1 MTLAGVARTRRV
13 RQLAN
18 KPIGEV
24 RRPAIVTTR
33 GSSPNARQPA
43 DSVAA
48 ARSAQT
54 SQPSSDTPSDLVEDS
69 GVIVWQTGQS
79 TIDYLIE
86 KGRLEAVSESEREQ
100 AADRLIQDASKRLGS
115 ARRLMESDTGSA
127 FSLAYDAYRMAADS
141 LLALQCLRATGG
153 DGWHKTLEDAIS
165 AQFGDEIPSFSK
177 PKFEQFRQMRNASQ
191 YPDSGSPELTDGD
204 ARWAVGLAD
213 DAVSG
218 AQNLTG
224 VVELGPY
231 RTSS

>member
-1 MTLAGVARTRRV
+1 MVPCDGCKDACRQSIGVRFGPVRRRVAADWLWVLMTLAGVARTRRV

-115 ARRLMESDTGSA
+115 ARRLMESDTGIRVFVGIRRLPHGRGLSA
-127 FSLAYDAYRMAADS
+127 GASVPASDGRRWLA
-141 LLALQCLRATGG
+141 
-153 DGWHKTLEDAIS
+153 
-165 AQFGDEIPSFSK
+165 
-177 PKFEQFRQMRNASQ
+177 
-191 YPDSGSPELTDGD
+191 
-204 ARWAVGLAD
+204 
-213 DAVSG
+213 
-218 AQNLTG
+218 
-224 VVELGPY
+224 
-231 RTSS
+231 